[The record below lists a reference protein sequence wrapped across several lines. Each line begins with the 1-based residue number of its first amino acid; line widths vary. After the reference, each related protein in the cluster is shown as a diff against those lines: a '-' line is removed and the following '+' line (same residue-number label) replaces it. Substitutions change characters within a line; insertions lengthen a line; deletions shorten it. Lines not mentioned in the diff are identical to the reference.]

1 MYKRE
6 IGHWGRSTA
15 ASKQL
20 NYFKQLNALVDI
32 EAVFYN
38 YVFCSFHHILAIMR
52 LLAYLSYL
60 TIIVSVTPFPKVLLT
75 CLISTCV
82 FIIKSLNCLK

>member
-6 IGHWGRSTA
+6 TMVTGGRSTA

-38 YVFCSFHHILAIMR
+38 YVFCAFHHILAIMR
-52 LLAYLSYL
+52 LL
-60 TIIVSVTPFPKVLLT
+60 
-75 CLISTCV
+75 LIYV
-82 FIIKSLNCLK
+82 I